1 MKERAIYK
9 QDNFGLKT
17 LDESG
22 RILFITQPGIDHFNW
37 HKNLSVIDN
46 HIIPHLD

>member
-1 MKERAIYK
+1 MKERDVYK
-9 QDNFGLKT
+9 NDGFGLKT

-22 RILFITQPGIDHFNW
+22 RIHFITQAGIDHFSW
-37 HKNLSVIDN
+37 HVNLTVIDN